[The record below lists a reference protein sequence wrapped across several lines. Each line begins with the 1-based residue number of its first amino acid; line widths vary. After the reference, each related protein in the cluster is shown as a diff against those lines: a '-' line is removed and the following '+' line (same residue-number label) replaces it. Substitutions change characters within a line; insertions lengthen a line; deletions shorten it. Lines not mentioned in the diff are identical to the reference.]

1 MMFAST
7 GAEVRG
13 RAAEMA
19 SIITDHN
26 FHHGVES

>member
-26 FHHGVES
+26 FHRGVKS